1 MQEGVSMLMRIRKGF
16 TLIELIMV
24 IVIIGILAAIAVP
37 KFINLRKDAQ
47 KASCF
52 GSASA
57 IQTAL
62 STYYARQATKG
73 TGAFPAKGALVI
85 GSTDPFTSYLGEGK
99 MPTHPM
105 GWSWDAYYTATVTNG
120 VTQTETFK
128 TGKSS
133 SGTGACTGF

>member
-1 MQEGVSMLMRIRKGF
+1 MLLRMRKGF

-62 STYYARQATKG
+62 STYYARQAVAHTA
-73 TGAFPAKGALVI
+73 AFPAAL
-85 GSTDPFTSYLGEGK
+85 SNAQFLPYLNEGTL
-99 MPTHPM
+99 PTMPM
-105 GWSWDAYYTATVTNG
+105 GGRTWGTYYSVSAGLDTY
-120 VTQTETFK
+120 TFK
-128 TGKSS
+128 TGK
-133 SGTGACTGF
+133 GNAVGACTNF

>member
-1 MQEGVSMLMRIRKGF
+1 MLMKLRSRKAF

-47 KASCF
+47 KAACF

-62 STYYARQATKG
+62 STYYARKAIQG
-73 TGAFPAKGALVI
+73 TAAFPATLHSAA
-85 GSTDPFTSYLGEGK
+85 FTAYLGENTLPSHPLVSRDWNDYYHPTTTLDQYTFDSGK
-99 MPTHPM
+99 N
-105 GWSWDAYYTATVTNG
+105 SASTN
-120 VTQTETFK
+120 
-128 TGKSS
+128 
-133 SGTGACTGF
+133 GACTNF

>member
-1 MQEGVSMLMRIRKGF
+1 MLMRIRKGF

-62 STYYARQATKG
+62 STYYARQAVKG
-73 TGAFPAKGALVI
+73 TGAFPAKGDLTLTPISA
-85 GSTDPFTSYLGEGK
+85 FAQSYLGEGK
-99 MPTHPM
+99 MPAHPM
-105 GWSWDAYYTATVTNG
+105 GWNWDAYYTVGTGAATA
-120 VTQTETFK
+120 TF
-128 TGKSS
+128 TVGK
-133 SGTGACTGF
+133 GGTTGACTGF

>member
-1 MQEGVSMLMRIRKGF
+1 MLMRIRKGF

-62 STYYARQATKG
+62 STYYARQAVKG
-73 TGAFPAKGALVI
+73 TGSFPQAAALALS
-85 GSTDPFTSYLGEGK
+85 STDPFTQYLGENK
-99 MPTHPM
+99 IPSHPM
-105 GWSWDAYYTATVTNG
+105 NWNWSTYYSVDSTNSDGSVATM
-120 VTQTETFK
+120 TFK
-128 TGKSS
+128 TGKGSAVA
-133 SGTGACTGF
+133 GACTGF

>member
-1 MQEGVSMLMRIRKGF
+1 MLTRIRKGF

-62 STYYARQATKG
+62 STYYSRQAISG
-73 TGAFPAKGALVI
+73 TAAFPANLAVVNFL
-85 GSTDPFTSYLGEGK
+85 PYLSDGRLPAVGIQ
-99 MPTHPM
+99 
-105 GWSWDAYYTATVTNG
+105 SRDFDSYYTVTLSGG
-120 VTQTETFK
+120 VPVSNTFT
-128 TGKSS
+128 TGK
-133 SGTGACTGF
+133 GVATGACTAF

>member
-1 MQEGVSMLMRIRKGF
+1 MLLRMRKGF

-62 STYYARQATKG
+62 STYYARQAVKG
-73 TGAFPAKGALVI
+73 TGSFPPQGALVAT
-85 GSTDPFTSYLGEGK
+85 STDPFTTYLGENK
-99 MPTHPM
+99 IPTHPM
-105 GWSWDAYYTATVTNG
+105 NWNWDSYYSVTAGNATS
-120 VTQTETFK
+120 TFK
-128 TGKSS
+128 TGKGST
-133 SGTGACTGF
+133 GTGACTGF

>member
-1 MQEGVSMLMRIRKGF
+1 MLMRIRKGF

-47 KASCF
+47 KASCY

-62 STYYARQATKG
+62 STYYSRQAVKG
-73 TGAFPAKGALVI
+73 TGAFPSSLADATFSGAN
-85 GSTDPFTSYLGEGK
+85 GYLGDTHL
-99 MPTHPM
+99 PTHPM
-105 GWSWDAYYTATVTNG
+105 NWSWDKYYSVIPDAGGTISG
-120 VTQTETFK
+120 MTFK
-128 TGKSS
+128 TGKNSS
-133 SGTGACTGF
+133 TSGACTGF

>member
-1 MQEGVSMLMRIRKGF
+1 MRKGF

-47 KASCF
+47 KASCY

-62 STYYARQATKG
+62 STYYSRQAIAG
-73 TGAFPAKGALVI
+73 TAQFPASLH
-85 GSTDPFTSYLGEGK
+85 DTSFQTYLGEGT
-99 MPTHPM
+99 MPRHPM
-105 GWSWDAYYTATVTNG
+105 TWNWNSYYSGGGTNG
-120 VTQTETFK
+120 
-128 TGKSS
+128 TGTLTTGRAGSS
-133 SGTGACTGF
+133 GACTNF

>member
-1 MQEGVSMLMRIRKGF
+1 MLRKKGF

-52 GSASA
+52 GTAGA

-62 STYYARQATKG
+62 TNYYARQA
-73 TGAFPAKGALVI
+73 
-85 GSTDPFTSYLGEGK
+85 
-99 MPTHPM
+99 M
-105 GWSWDAYYTATVTNG
+105 
-120 VTQTETFK
+120 
-128 TGKSS
+128 
-133 SGTGACTGF
+133 SGTGYFPSSLHSSSFLPYLSENTLPSAPAGRDWNSYYSTANTNQSYTFSTGKGQASGACTAF

>member
-1 MQEGVSMLMRIRKGF
+1 MLMRIRKGF

-52 GSASA
+52 GTASA

-62 STYYARQATKG
+62 STYYARQAVKG
-73 TGAFPAKGALVI
+73 TGAFPPTLHDAAFVSQYI
-85 GSTDPFTSYLGEGK
+85 GGGTLPA
-99 MPTHPM
+99 HPM
-105 GWSWDAYYTATVTNG
+105 NWNWTTFYTSSSGDHYA
-120 VTQTETFK
+120 TETFEV
-128 TGKSS
+128 GK
-133 SGTGACTGF
+133 GGATGACTGF

>member
-1 MQEGVSMLMRIRKGF
+1 MLLRMRKGF

-47 KASCF
+47 KASCY

-62 STYYARQATKG
+62 STYYSRRAIVG
-73 TGAFPAKGALVI
+73 TAAFPDAADLASN
-85 GSTDPFTSYLGEGK
+85 STSEFVQQYLGEGV
-99 MPTHPM
+99 MPRHPM
-105 GWSWDAYYTATVTNG
+105 NWQWNGAGNYNATTG
-120 VTQTETFK
+120 ILT
-128 TGKSS
+128 TGKGAA
-133 SGTGACTGF
+133 SGVCTNF